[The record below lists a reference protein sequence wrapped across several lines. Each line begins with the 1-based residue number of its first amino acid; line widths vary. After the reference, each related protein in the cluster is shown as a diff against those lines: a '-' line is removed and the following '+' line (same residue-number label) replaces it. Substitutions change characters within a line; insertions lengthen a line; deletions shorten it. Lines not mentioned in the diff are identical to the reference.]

1 MTNNTEWGMRSM
13 QDDPDSDSW
22 GGQNV
27 FDVFTKV
34 AGHRARRHGVQDLV
48 MAKPKHRRER
58 GFTLIE
64 LMIVISMILIL
75 VSISIPAYNQSILRA
90 KESVLR
96 QDLFQLR
103 SLISQYTLDKQ
114 KAPQS
119 LDDLV
124 QAGYIKQI
132 PTDPMTG
139 SNSTWTVDQED
150 TVMSVDQQDPGIS
163 DVHSGAAQYSSD
175 GTAYS
180 TW

>member
-1 MTNNTEWGMRSM
+1 MTSIGN
-13 QDDPDSDSW
+13 
-22 GGQNV
+22 
-27 FDVFTKV
+27 
-34 AGHRARRHGVQDLV
+34 RRD
-48 MAKPKHRRER
+48 R

-64 LMIVISMILIL
+64 MMIVISLILIL
-75 VSISIPAYNQSILRA
+75 VSISIPVYNQSILRA
-90 KESVLR
+90 KESVLK
-96 QDLFQLR
+96 QDLFQMR

-114 KAPQS
+114 KAPTS

-139 SNSTWTVDQED
+139 SNSSWTVDQED
-150 TVMSVDQQDPGIS
+150 TLMSVDQQDPGIS
-163 DVHSGAAQYSSD
+163 DVHSGASQVSSD

>member
-1 MTNNTEWGMRSM
+1 
-13 QDDPDSDSW
+13 
-22 GGQNV
+22 
-27 FDVFTKV
+27 
-34 AGHRARRHGVQDLV
+34 
-48 MAKPKHRRER
+48 MAKPRNRRDR

-90 KESVLR
+90 KESVLK

-132 PTDPMTG
+132 PIDPMTG
-139 SNSTWTVDQED
+139 SNSAWTVDQED
-150 TVMSVDQQDPGIS
+150 SVMSVDQQEPGIS
-163 DVHSGAAQYSSD
+163 DVHSGAQGTSSD

>member
-1 MTNNTEWGMRSM
+1 
-13 QDDPDSDSW
+13 
-22 GGQNV
+22 
-27 FDVFTKV
+27 
-34 AGHRARRHGVQDLV
+34 
-48 MAKPKHRRER
+48 MAKLRNRRDR

-96 QDLFQLR
+96 QDLFELR

-114 KAPQS
+114 KAPQA

-124 QAGYIKQI
+124 QGGYIKQI
-132 PTDPMTG
+132 PMDPMTG

-150 TVMSVDQQDPGIS
+150 TVMSVDQQDPGVS
-163 DVHSGAAQYSSD
+163 DVHSGAAGTSSD

-180 TW
+180 SW